1 MSDEEFSVKVYSVW
15 DRSIRVFHWLNVI
28 CVTGLIF
35 VGVAIL
41 YSKNL
46 GVSSDGKILLKTVHV
61 YIGYVFAVNL
71 VWRWFWMWVGSR
83 YSKWYSFFPYGK
95 IYVRSFFRQLREMK
109 TDKTAQYAGHTP
121 IGRLMVS
128 ILLILL
134 TGQAITGL
142 VLAGTDLYFPPFG
155 GLIADWVAISSED
168 SGFFTNLKPGFHE
181 KIDEASF
188 KEMREFR
195 KLFIETHVFV
205 FYALLAAIFVHIAA
219 VVIIEIKEKSNLI
232 SAMITGKKKLNTK
245 PVDSD
250 DC

>member
-83 YSKWYSFFPYGK
+83 YSKW
-95 IYVRSFFRQLREMK
+95 
-109 TDKTAQYAGHTP
+109 
-121 IGRLMVS
+121 
-128 ILLILL
+128 
-134 TGQAITGL
+134 
-142 VLAGTDLYFPPFG
+142 
-155 GLIADWVAISSED
+155 
-168 SGFFTNLKPGFHE
+168 
-181 KIDEASF
+181 
-188 KEMREFR
+188 
-195 KLFIETHVFV
+195 
-205 FYALLAAIFVHIAA
+205 
-219 VVIIEIKEKSNLI
+219 
-232 SAMITGKKKLNTK
+232 
-245 PVDSD
+245 
-250 DC
+250 